1 MKSSPYDVIV
11 AGCGPAGSSAAYAAS
26 KAGAKVAVFERE
38 EQVATTVRT
47 SGVTWLKDA
56 ISMGIPPSLYNPV
69 KRYAFCSKNNEV
81 IIEGE
86 KPGAAVLDVRG
97 TYRWLAERARNAG
110 AEIMTGTAVTGA
122 SPLVNGSMSIQT
134 CSMDGH
140 SSHSC
145 SMAIDASG
153 FSSVLASKLGGV
165 KKWEKFGVGAEYEAH
180 AEHVDADTWWLM
192 VGSEYT
198 PSGYAWIFPVSPDT
212 VRIGV
217 GVGKPDWSE
226 NPTVLLDKIIKE
238 KTGPIASLGKI
249 SPFEF
254 HSGIIPNDGTVRR
267 TVHDGLLMVGDSA
280 GQANPLVLEG
290 IRYAIRYGQNAG
302 EIAAKAALSGKTQAE
317 SLAIYEKKWRG
328 ETDAKIRS
336 ALRVQ
341 RRWLQFSDEEWD
353 KELESIRTLN
363 DAELVQFMKADFGSR
378 YAARMALRHPLFTL
392 RQVYHMVKKI

>member
-290 IRYAIRYGQNAG
+290 IRYAIRYGRMLERLLQRLPYLGSGRKTWYIFSEEMYVDIYNSDG
-302 EIAAKAALSGKTQAE
+302 KVVLSV
-317 SLAIYEKKWRG
+317 AIKDSPSGYVD
-328 ETDAKIRS
+328 ETVSINLEQGLYVARIHYHTLT
-336 ALRVQ
+336 A
-341 RRWLQFSDEEWD
+341 SDFFN
-353 KELESIRTLN
+353 T
-363 DAELVQFMKADFGSR
+363 
-378 YAARMALRHPLFTL
+378 Y
-392 RQVYHMVKKI
+392 

>member
-1 MKSSPYDVIV
+1 M
-11 AGCGPAGSSAAYAAS
+11 
-26 KAGAKVAVFERE
+26 
-38 EQVATTVRT
+38 
-47 SGVTWLKDA
+47 
-56 ISMGIPPSLYNPV
+56 
-69 KRYAFCSKNNEV
+69 
-81 IIEGE
+81 
-86 KPGAAVLDVRG
+86 LDVRG

-267 TVHDGLLMVGDSA
+267 
-280 GQANPLVLEG
+280 
-290 IRYAIRYGQNAG
+290 
-302 EIAAKAALSGKTQAE
+302 
-317 SLAIYEKKWRG
+317 
-328 ETDAKIRS
+328 
-336 ALRVQ
+336 RV
-341 RRWLQFSDEEWD
+341 
-353 KELESIRTLN
+353 
-363 DAELVQFMKADFGSR
+363 
-378 YAARMALRHPLFTL
+378 
-392 RQVYHMVKKI
+392 